1 MLALNIA
8 FLCMHG
14 FIGTI
19 VMKMT
24 QVYIT
29 SPIELINK
37 ATTEVARGHFNVELS
52 ETMRAAEIRQ
62 MAENFNIM
70 TRELSSIKLF
80 RSDFVNNVSHEF
92 KTPLSVIEGYATLL
106 QDAQLDEQT
115 KQVYVTKIIDQ
126 TQHLTKLTGNILN
139 LSQLENQEHVL
150 DKKHFALD
158 EQLRQS
164 VLDFEP
170 QWSKKSLDL
179 DIELDPIHYYGNA
192 DLLTQVWQNIM
203 SNAIKFSP
211 NGGQLSLSLKESE
224 QFIKIKFTDT
234 GCGMTKEEQHLIFDK
249 FYQCDTSH
257 STKGN
262 GLGLTIAKRIVELHH
277 GSIRV
282 QSEKNQYTTFIIS
295 LPKSKFK
302 NLN

>member
-192 DLLTQVWQNIM
+192 DLLTQVWQNMM
-203 SNAIKFSP
+203 SNAIKFSHD
-211 NGGQLSLSLKESE
+211 GGQLSLSLKESE

-302 NLN
+302 NMN